1 VRRAGRDLTSEATM
15 ADDGGKEL
23 DRAFE
28 GLEREV
34 PDRVSRA
41 IRWLRDPNPHFPVR
55 PDGARRQWRKVPPRE
70 LSVDLVADERLA
82 WATERVEA
90 S

>member
-1 VRRAGRDLTSEATM
+1 VCIVDALGKIVKEA
-15 ADDGGKEL
+15 KVL
-23 DRAFE
+23 S
-28 GLEREV
+28 
-34 PDRVSRA
+34 PY
-41 IRWLRDPNPHFPVR
+41 FPVR